1 MVAKGVSVGFIVCVV
16 LYIFLFILFLASS
29 GCSLL
34 QGDVSKNTD
43 YKILYEG
50 SQIQLASTQ
59 NMLIK
64 SETALSEMRE
74 SEKTL
79 RNSLDSLFKYTDEK
93 TDSLYSVISIK
104 DILIRSN
111 DANIDTMLWYINE
124 GVINYINK
132 LRAKYG
138 LEGL

>member
-1 MVAKGVSVGFIVCVV
+1 MEFMKDRIIVFVICAVFWI
-16 LYIFLFILFLASS
+16 LLFIFLFA

-34 QGDVSKNTD
+34 QGDTSQNTD
-43 YKILYEG
+43 YKFLYED

-59 NMLIK
+59 GMLFK
-64 SETALSEMRE
+64 SEAALSEMRE
-74 SEKTL
+74 SEKIL

-104 DILIRSN
+104 DILIKSN
-111 DANIDTMLWYINE
+111 DANVDTMLWSINE

-138 LEGL
+138 LEDL